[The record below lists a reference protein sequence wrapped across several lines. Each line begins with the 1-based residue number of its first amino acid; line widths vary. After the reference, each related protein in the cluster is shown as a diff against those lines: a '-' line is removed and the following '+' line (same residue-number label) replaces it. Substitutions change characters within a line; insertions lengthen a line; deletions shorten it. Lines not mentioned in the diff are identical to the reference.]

1 MLPRSR
7 AAAQSRTRRTWLL
20 LHMIVLTS
28 QCLSAATAVTAEAAA
43 LTRDQ
48 IYAQG
53 EFVKKWVAPMP
64 SSPIQSMR
72 SMRSNNNNSNNSN
85 TTPAT
90 PSSGEEYVVQSWVTT
105 SRSIEMGGNDI
116 SFVKDP
122 FQATTTTA
130 SSGNSSSSSDLVL
143 QIEYPKGSYAPS
155 VGPVEGGA
163 QFYSTP
169 FGDKTPFSKMMI
181 SYDVGFPDGFN
192 WVLGGKLPGVY
203 GGLPNDG
210 SPHQGCSG
218 GNQSNGESCFT
229 MRLMWRRNGIGEAG
243 GWTRMDMIMALNEPA
258 GHNNGTLQVYINGLL
273 VIDMENVPYRRSGM
287 VGFEGLMFSSFFG
300 GNDPPFATPV
310 DALVF
315 FKNIQLSAGP
325 PSRLYEGTGSGSE
338 RLILNVS
345 AAVLTIMLGVMAA
358 VFL

>member
-1 MLPRSR
+1 MFFFSTFFTVFAARQTFNTVSNNTRLSRTCSLSLSLFLAMLPRSR

-28 QCLSAATAVTAEAAA
+28 QCLSTATAVTAEAAA

-53 EFVKKWVAPMP
+53 EFVKNWIAPMP
-64 SSPIQSMR
+64 SSPIQSIR
-72 SMRSNNNNSNNSN
+72 SMRSNNNNNDNSN

-90 PSSGEEYVVQSWVTT
+90 PSSGEEYIVQSWVTS

-130 SSGNSSSSSDLVL
+130 SSDNSSSSDLVL

-169 FGDKTPFSKMMI
+169 FGDKTPYSKMMI

-203 GGLPNDG
+203 GALPNDG
-210 SPHQGCSG
+210 SPRQGCSG

-229 MRLMWRRNGIGEAG
+229 MRLMWRRNGIGE
-243 GWTRMDMIMALNEPA
+243 
-258 GHNNGTLQVYINGLL
+258 
-273 VIDMENVPYRRSGM
+273 GM
-287 VGFEGLMFSSFFG
+287 
-300 GNDPPFATPV
+300 
-310 DALVF
+310 
-315 FKNIQLSAGP
+315 
-325 PSRLYEGTGSGSE
+325 
-338 RLILNVS
+338 
-345 AAVLTIMLGVMAA
+345 
-358 VFL
+358 